1 MIVFFP
7 YWLFVVV
14 LGGYVIVKYIFPFI
28 DSELTELTK
37 TKGFPFNILVG
48 VLAVIGT
55 LIWSFNY

>member
-1 MIVFFP
+1 MIVFVP
-7 YWLFVVV
+7 LWLFATI
-14 LGGYVIVKYIFPFI
+14 LIGYVIINYIFPFI

-48 VLAVIGT
+48 VLTVIGT